1 MNKTETNSL
10 LSSRMNDSTEEIWKQ
25 AKETLQSMV
34 NPDLFNLWFDPI
46 RLVSIEK
53 TIATLVAPNEFCA
66 VWLKDNYKEILQ
78 DVLSHIT
85 SSKLTVKFEISSE
98 NDDSQLTSNSE
109 NVETEIKKNPK
120 TKQSKSSVTSNR
132 VKNNDSAEK
141 LFNPKNTFSTFVVG
155 DNNSFAHAASLAV
168 AQSPGRS
175 YNPLFLYG
183 GVGLGKTHLLH
194 AIGHYALK
202 ENPRLKVSYLSSEK
216 FTNKYIDAIQNNELT
231 KFRRTYRKTDILL
244 IDDIQFL
251 AGKERIQ
258 EEFFHTFNALHEA
271 HKQIVMTCD
280 RPANEIK
287 NLEHRLVSRFEW
299 GLVTDMQPPD
309 YETRLAILRKKA
321 ASIDINVP
329 EDIVA
334 FLAKRIRTNIR
345 RLEGALIRVSSY
357 QSLTG
362 KPMTPATVE
371 GLLKDVLHEEGRTI
385 ISIEQIQKRVAEH
398 YDIRLADMTSRR
410 RPENIA
416 FPRQVAMFLSRE
428 LTGKSLN
435 SIGEAFGGRDHGTVL
450 HACRLVRDRMEV
462 DIEVRQAVRY
472 LEGQISR

>member
-1 MNKTETNSL
+1 MTNNFDKTWEKA
-10 LSSRMNDSTEEIWKQ
+10 R
-25 AKETLQSMV
+25 ETLRTMV
-34 NPDLFNLWFDPI
+34 NSELFNLWFNPI
-46 RLVSIEK
+46 QPGSVNEDTAVLFV
-53 TIATLVAPNEFCA
+53 PNEFCA
-66 VWLKDNYKEILQ
+66 VWLKDNYLELLQ
-78 DVLSHIT
+78 DVLAHIT
-85 SSKLTVKFEISSE
+85 GKKLNVRLDISNESP
-98 NDDSQLTSNSE
+98 QQP
-109 NVETEIKKNPK
+109 KKNLTTEADIEINELKRPPK
-120 TKQSKSSVTSNR
+120 TVT
-132 VKNNDSAEK
+132 K
-141 LFNPKNTFSTFVVG
+141 LRASQDKHFNPKNTFSTFVVG
-155 DNNSFAHAASLAV
+155 DNNNFAHAAALAV

-194 AIGHYALK
+194 AIGHNVLK
-202 ENPRLKVSYLSSEK
+202 ENPKLKVSYLSSEK
-216 FTNKYIDAIQNNELT
+216 FTNKYIEAIQNNELT
-231 KFRRTYRKTDILL
+231 KFRRTYRKTDVLL

-309 YETRLAILRKKA
+309 FETRLAILGKKA
-321 ASIDINVP
+321 DSLGVEIPAEAVS
-329 EDIVA
+329 

-362 KPMTPATVE
+362 KPVTPNAIE
-371 GLLKDVLHEEGRTI
+371 GLLKDVLVEEGRTAVT
-385 ISIEQIQKRVAEH
+385 IENIQKRVAEH
-398 YDIRLADMTSRR
+398 YDIRFADMTSRR

-416 FPRQVAMFLSRE
+416 FPRQIAMYLARE
-428 LTGKSLN
+428 MTGKSLN

-450 HACRLVRDRMEV
+450 HACRLVRDRMEQQT
-462 DIEVRQAVRY
+462 DVRQAIRY
-472 LEGQISR
+472 LEGQLGR